1 MSESRIKEQRRSRSR
16 RLSNKIMSEL
26 KNTEQNKSRNSN
38 RTIMKKVEIVKF
50 KNNEHKNFWIKTN
63 EYQIFVIFFILY
75 YKK

>member
-1 MSESRIKEQRRSRSR
+1 
-16 RLSNKIMSEL
+16 MSEL